1 MGSNQRQTQAEQKA
15 KFERELEY
23 RLSSLAEKG
32 IASREINK
40 DASVKRLRA
49 KIRAINARLRTIDAI
64 EKKTEELARIK
75 AERAAAPKPDP
86 ESTKKKEAEEAPVAG
101 KEKKKKAAPAEGT
114 EKKKKSAPAGS
125 KEKKKK

>member
-1 MGSNQRQTQAEQKA
+1 MGSNQRQTQMEQKA
-15 KFERELEY
+15 NFERELKD
-23 RLSSLAEKG
+23 RLSILSERE
-32 IASREINK
+32 IESREINK
-40 DASVKRLRA
+40 DTSVKRLRA
-49 KIRAINARLRTIDAI
+49 KIRAINARLRTIDAL
-64 EKKTEELARIK
+64 EKKTEELATIK

-114 EKKKKSAPAGS
+114 EKKKKAAPAGS